1 MEYMKRF
8 LTFAAATLL
17 LAGAANAQENKDG
30 ALSGTVSYSLPVTVL
45 SFDVEAER
53 TEFYAGPY
61 AKYAQKY
68 LGIEVGQNDAVTYR
82 LSSVRMTPYL
92 EPDNSARFLLEG
104 GLTLSD
110 AAFLQMTSCGLVCCS
125 PWTGG
130 PQPEWRFPSIAGG
143 DFSKDGMTSNVSSV
157 SEVLY
162 GQTRNGSAYDRI
174 AVQQEVTVAK
184 TIDKKAAETA
194 AMIFSLRKKRIQIVT
209 GDTDASYTGEAMGAA
224 LAEISRL
231 ENEYMTLFTGY
242 SRTSVQK
249 KRFDII
255 PQKDKNMYIAFRIS
269 DTEGLVAADN
279 ISGKPLVLELT
290 PEPVVLPNE
299 EDGKKGKKTPK
310 NLVYA
315 TCRIPSVCTVKLLDG
330 ADVVF
335 SARQPVSQMGVE
347 CVFPLAAKPVEK

>member
-1 MEYMKRF
+1 MKVY
-8 LTFAAATLL
+8 LLMTLL
-17 LAGAANAQENKDG
+17 CLVSAVSGAQGKSTGLPDTEI
-30 ALSGTVSYSLPVTVL
+30 SYSLPLTVL

-53 TEFYAGPY
+53 TEFFAGPY

-68 LGIEVGQNDAVTYR
+68 LGIEVGQKNEVTYR

-92 EPDNSARFLLEG
+92 EPDNSARFVFESGVALA
-104 GLTLSD
+104 D

-125 PWTGG
+125 PWTSG
-130 PQPEWRFPSIAGG
+130 PQPEWRFPSLCGG

-162 GQTRNGSAYDRI
+162 GQVREGSAYDRV

-184 TIDKKAAETA
+184 TVDKKAAETA
-194 AMIFSLRKKRIQIVT
+194 SMIFSLRKKRIQIVT
-209 GDTDASYTGEAMGAA
+209 GDTDATYSGEAMGAA

-269 DTEGLVAADN
+269 DTEGLVPAEN

-290 PEPVVLPNE
+290 PEEVVLPSSDE
-299 EDGKKGKKTPK
+299 GKKGRKSPK
-310 NLVYA
+310 NMVYA
-315 TCRIPSVCTVKLLDG
+315 TCRIPSVCSVKLLDG
-330 ADVVF
+330 ADVIF

-347 CVFPLAAKPVEK
+347 FVFPLAAKPSEK